1 MHCTV
6 SRPLSAALVGFIALC
21 ASSCATPLS
30 PGYRI
35 LQESRQVR
43 FVPGQ
48 PPELQIRVQYK
59 IKNSGNSDL
68 TSVDVVFPGEQ
79 SFGRKN
85 LRVEVDGRETTPAKL
100 PAEYQQEQPNALR
113 ITLDPPWA
121 RQQTREISIEY
132 AFMSPENSGAGIT
145 LDEHGF
151 HLGSRGWLP
160 QFQPPKHL
168 LAPYPN
174 RPDLSVYTVRVPADF
189 LVLARG
195 TSKGKK
201 KDDGEIE
208 YRFQLDKGDLPPY
221 VVAGRY
227 VAAPQDRRSGSA
239 AFWTIQPLK
248 DDPGPAAEQITAAWA
263 TLEKTFGPLDK
274 NITAPHIVESAGLRG
289 HSSSDDGPLAA
300 AFPGGAVVNS
310 AAVALGAGNEQFLD
324 IVTHAL
330 AHNWFGDEMYP
341 APDAA
346 LGMGEGLP
354 EYATVVIDEAR
365 NGPAA
370 RRGRILQYLR
380 RYDEARN
387 NANETPLGITM
398 LTDPIAQ
405 RRIALAKA
413 PLFFIAIEDVC
424 GETPMRSGLA
434 HLVAVSRGQE
444 ASYDSLRS
452 ALEQSTNRNL
462 AKLFRVWLNE
472 KGIPQDFRDRYP
484 LASSEQEK
492 GE

>member
-1 MHCTV
+1 LHCTIP
-6 SRPLSAALVGFIALC
+6 RPLAAALVVCIALC
-21 ASSCATPLS
+21 ASACAIPLS

-35 LQESRQVR
+35 LKESVEVR
-43 FVPGQ
+43 FVPGRA
-48 PPELQIRVQYK
+48 PEVRIRVQYS
-59 IKNSGNSDL
+59 IQNSGNSDL
-68 TSVDVVFPGEQ
+68 TFLDVVFPEER

-85 LRVEVDGRETTPAKL
+85 LRVELDGHETAAVKL

-113 ITLDPPWA
+113 IALDSPWA
-121 RQQTREISIEY
+121 RKQTREISVDY
-132 AFMSPENSGAGIT
+132 SFVAPENSGAAIT

-168 LAPYPN
+168 LAPYPSP
-174 RPDLSVYTVRVPADF
+174 PDVLGYTVRVPFDF

-195 TSKGKK
+195 APKGKK
-201 KDDGEIE
+201 KDGDEIE
-208 YRFQLDKGDLPPY
+208 YRFQLGKGDLAPY

-227 VAAPQDRRSGSA
+227 VASPTEKRFSV
-239 AFWTIQPLK
+239 FWTMQALK
-248 DDPGPAAEQITAAWA
+248 DDPGPAAAQITAAWS
-263 TLEKTFGPLDK
+263 TLETAFGPLDE
-274 NITAPHIVESAGLRG
+274 NITAPHIVESASLRG
-289 HSSSDDGPLAA
+289 HFSGEQGPVAA

-310 AAVALGAGNEQFLD
+310 AAFELGTGNAQFLE

-330 AHNWFGDEMYP
+330 AHNWFGDEIYP
-341 APDAA
+341 VPDAA
-346 LGMGEGLP
+346 LGIGEGLP
-354 EYATVVIDEAR
+354 EYATIVIDEAR

-370 RRGRILQYLR
+370 RNARVLQYLR

-398 LTDPIAQ
+398 LTDPAAQ

-413 PLFFIAIEDVC
+413 PLFFIALEDVC
-424 GETPMRSGLA
+424 GETQMRSGLA

-444 ASYDSLRS
+444 VSYDSLRS
-452 ALEQSTNRNL
+452 SLEQSSNRNL
-462 AKLFRVWLNE
+462 AKMFRVWLNE

-484 LASSEQEK
+484 LAAPGPET

>member
-1 MHCTV
+1 
-6 SRPLSAALVGFIALC
+6 
-21 ASSCATPLS
+21 
-30 PGYRI
+30 
-35 LQESRQVR
+35 
-43 FVPGQ
+43 
-48 PPELQIRVQYK
+48 
-59 IKNSGNSDL
+59 
-68 TSVDVVFPGEQ
+68 
-79 SFGRKN
+79 
-85 LRVEVDGRETTPAKL
+85 
-100 PAEYQQEQPNALR
+100 
-113 ITLDPPWA
+113 
-121 RQQTREISIEY
+121 
-132 AFMSPENSGAGIT
+132 
-145 LDEHGF
+145 
-151 HLGSRGWLP
+151 
-160 QFQPPKHL
+160 L

-398 LTDPIAQ
+398 
-405 RRIALAKA
+405 RRNSDAKRPRA
-413 PLFFIAIEDVC
+413 PRGRVARPG
-424 GETPMRSGLA
+424 GELRQP
-434 HLVAVSRGQE
+434 AVG
-444 ASYDSLRS
+444 
-452 ALEQSTNRNL
+452 
-462 AKLFRVWLNE
+462 
-472 KGIPQDFRDRYP
+472 P
-484 LASSEQEK
+484 
-492 GE
+492 